1 MLKKELLYPMASSS
15 FESSLSA
22 VMTAG
27 SSSGGE
33 IGYEYDTGTGVASFG
48 DCTDKRITRLYDDPG
63 MEGKID
69 PYMAFAFYPV
79 ADYEKKFISFE
90 TNMAVSGRYLIERAY
105 AINFFS
111 TSGYDRSISYGCS
124 IFDEP
129 PKFVC
134 KSAMP
139 NLGGK
144 QSYFDCR
151 EVTWPFVVD
160 SSEINWLLNMENFTN
175 LLLFLKEGFTGSV
188 SSVEGLEM
196 ENKNFPTF
204 GFVAGS
210 KYNVA
215 INYTLQNVVGG
226 GV

>member
-1 MLKKELLYPMASSS
+1 
-15 FESSLSA
+15 
-22 VMTAG
+22 
-27 SSSGGE
+27 
-33 IGYEYDTGTGVASFG
+33 
-48 DCTDKRITRLYDDPG
+48 

-69 PYMAFAFYPV
+69 PHMEFVFRPV

-90 TNMAVSGRYLIERAY
+90 TNMAVSGSCLIERAY
-105 AINFFS
+105 AINSFS
-111 TSGYDRSISYGCS
+111 TSSDRSITYGFS

-134 KSAMP
+134 RSAY
-139 NLGGK
+139 NLTDSK
-144 QSYFDCR
+144 KRYFNCR
-151 EVTWPFVVD
+151 EIAWPFVVD
-160 SSEINWLLNMENFTN
+160 SSEINWLLNMENVVSMII
-175 LLLFLKEGFTGSV
+175 FLKEGFTGTV
-188 SSVEGLEM
+188 YSVEGLEM